1 MQQMATK
8 LNRQQFC
15 ALTGLSSPNLDNRTR
30 ADQLAFSF
38 GLQTPAVVGEYH
50 PLDVFAN
57 ALADALVERGFA
69 RETAVRILREH
80 HETWLLGLTRA
91 EWEMSAVCL
100 DARGERIWERLIY
113 FAVARSVSG
122 KGESFRTAAGLP
134 DQAVEKLR
142 QAGAA
147 ADMVL
152 VNIHDVLNVVRDAFY
167 ENDLLEKFVVGP
179 GSNMPMFTR
188 PRSHPEFPEWRAEI
202 ERYRQQSIDR
212 VKTRE
217 RVRRERSR
225 AARQAAAKMR
235 PRGAGVRGA
244 Q

>member
-1 MQQMATK
+1 MTTK

-30 ADQLAFSF
+30 ASQLALAF
-38 GLQTPAVVGEYH
+38 GIQMPAVVGEYH

-57 ALADALVERGFA
+57 ALADALAERGFA
-69 RETAVRILREH
+69 RETAARIVREH

-91 EWEMSAVCL
+91 EWEFRMVSY
-100 DARGERIWERLIY
+100 DQHGEKIEPTREIY
-113 FAVARSVSG
+113 FALARFPGGCG
-122 KGESFRTAAGLP
+122 KGESFRAAAGLP
-134 DQAVEKLR
+134 DEALAELR
-142 QAGAA
+142 QAGPA

-152 VNIHDVLNVVRDAFY
+152 VNIHEVLDVVRDAFY
-167 ENDLLEKFVVGP
+167 ENDLLEQFVVGP
-179 GSNMPMFTR
+179 GSNMPLFTR

-225 AARQAAAKMR
+225 AVRQAAAKMQR
-235 PRGAGVRGA
+235 ERA
-244 Q
+244 

>member
-1 MQQMATK
+1 MR

-30 ADQLAFSF
+30 ANQLALAF

-69 RETAVRILREH
+69 RETAARILREH
-80 HETWLLGLTRA
+80 HETWLLALTRA
-91 EWEMSAVCL
+91 ESEPSMVGR
-100 DARGERIWERLIY
+100 DARKEIIWERQIY
-113 FAVARSVSG
+113 FAVARSGSG
-122 KGESFRTAAGLP
+122 KGESFRAAAGLP
-134 DQAVEKLR
+134 DEALQELR
-142 QAGAA
+142 AAGPA
-147 ADMVL
+147 ADMVFI
-152 VNIHDVLNVVRDAFY
+152 NIDDVLEVVLDAFY
-167 ENDLLEKFVVGP
+167 ETGLAESV
-179 GSNMPMFTR
+179 MRFTR

-217 RVRRERSR
+217 RVRRERGR
-225 AARQAAAKMR
+225 AIRQATAKMQR
-235 PRGAGVRGA
+235 ERV
-244 Q
+244 